1 MNIMTR
7 LKLGLMGAVFG
18 LATAGAP
25 AMAEKLTLSSSGGLV
40 AQLMQ
45 GVFTEPFTK
54 ETGIEVE
61 YLATT
66 DRASSIKAMVL
77 AGNTIWDV
85 TELTALEY
93 ATASLSGWLEPL
105 DWAKID
111 PDNMLPDSAKMAD
124 AGVAATYSNI
134 LAIRTDKS
142 DGAEMSSWADF
153 WDVGAFP
160 GPRSLQNQPFD
171 NLEFALLADGVAKA
185 DLYTVLDTP
194 EGIDRAFA
202 KLDEI
207 KPHIVS
213 WWVTGA
219 QPIQMLADGEVFYTS
234 AFNGRLTK
242 MAREGQPVKIIWNG
256 GAVKPSYI
264 AVPKGAKN
272 REAADTFLT
281 FMLTSPERAAGFA
294 SMAPYPFF
302 TKGLYDLLPEE
313 KGAVLPTYPANL
325 EQQFVSNDLW
335 WGANYGTLNERW
347 QDWVLE

>member
-1 MNIMTR
+1 MNTLTK
-7 LKLGLMGAVFG
+7 LKLGLAG
-18 LATAGAP
+18 LAIGLTAAVP
-25 AMAEKLTLSSSGGLV
+25 ANAEKLTLSSSGGQV

-45 GVFTEPFTK
+45 GVFTGPFTK

-66 DRASSIKAMVL
+66 DRASAIKAMVL

-85 TELTALEY
+85 TELNAIEY
-93 ATASLSGWLEPL
+93 ATASLNGWLEPL

-111 PDNMLPDSAKMAD
+111 PNNMLPDSAKLGD
-124 AGVAATYSNI
+124 AGIAATYSNV
-134 LAIRTDKS
+134 LSIRTDKAE
-142 DGAEMSSWADF
+142 GKEMSSWAEF
-153 WDVGAFP
+153 WDVENFP

-171 NLEFALLADGVAKA
+171 NLEFALQADGVAKE
-185 DLYTVLDTP
+185 DLYTVLSTP

-207 KPHIVS
+207 KPHIVV
-213 WWVTGA
+213 WWTTGA
-219 QPIQMLADGEVFYTS
+219 QPIQMLADGEVHYTS

-242 MAREGQPVKIIWNG
+242 MAAEGQPVKIVWNG
-256 GAVKPSYI
+256 GAVKPSYV
-264 AVPKGAKN
+264 AVPKGTLN
-272 REAADTFLT
+272 REAADAFLT

-294 SMAPYPFF
+294 SYAPYPFF
-302 TKGLYDLLPEE
+302 TKGLYDLLPPE
-313 KGAVLPTYPANL
+313 KGIVLPTHPDNL

-335 WGANYGTLNERW
+335 WGAHYADLNERW